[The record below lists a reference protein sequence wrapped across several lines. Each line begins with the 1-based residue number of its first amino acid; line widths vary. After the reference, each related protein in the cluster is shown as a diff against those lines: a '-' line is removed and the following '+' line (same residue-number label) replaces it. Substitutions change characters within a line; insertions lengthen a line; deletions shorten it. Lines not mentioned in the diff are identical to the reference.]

1 MLIGTL
7 TIQFRLHGILSKK
20 EKRSI
25 AERLKQRLRNKFNV
39 AVAEIEAQESLD
51 FLNLAIITVANET
64 RRVESILSK
73 ALIMLE
79 SLTSE
84 EIIDVSTEIF
94 SA

>member
-7 TIQFRLHGILSKK
+7 TIQFRLHGVFSKK
-20 EKRSI
+20 EKRNL
-25 AERLKQRLRNKFNV
+25 ADKLKQRVRNKFNV

-51 FLNLAIITVANET
+51 FLILAFITVANET
-64 RRVESILSK
+64 RRVDSILSK
-73 ALIMLE
+73 VLIMLE
-79 SLTSE
+79 SITSE

>member
-7 TIQFRLHGILSKK
+7 TIQFRLHGIFSKK

-25 AERLKQRLRNKFNV
+25 AEKLKQKLRNKFNV
-39 AVAEIEAQESLD
+39 SVAEIGAQDSLD
-51 FLNLAIITVANET
+51 FLILAIITVANES
-64 RRVESILSK
+64 RRVDSILNK